1 MRFCRAFGYICIYN
15 ILIAPAA
22 PVLPFLAPAQRFSWN
37 YLIVFSN
44 AMKRCLPG
52 LLCLFISIQS
62 FGQTLENDRLA
73 LVAIYIATSTGINEV
88 YGEPNFN
95 DITGWNI
102 PGAPGDSPCGWTGV
116 TCEGGR
122 VTRLDLS
129 MFQVNGP
136 LAPEVGNLSEL
147 KYLNIQQG
155 GAEFYPMTGNIPA
168 TLGNLQK
175 LEYLEMRGNV
185 FTGTNMEVIGT
196 LTKLTHLA
204 FDTPPS
210 WTIPNSFQNL
220 INLEHLYFGIA
231 GGWAWST
238 MGSVGNIPSY
248 FGNFTKLKTLSM
260 PWAGASGPIPAS
272 LGNLTNLEVL
282 DLHHNYLTGQ
292 IPASFSNLAKLT
304 LLDLSDNA
312 LTGTIPGATKFTN
325 LTKMDLSNNELES
338 MVPDLSAIPIS
349 ADVNIANN
357 KISFS
362 GLESNV
368 PYLDTYS
375 PQKDISIIMGFP
387 GRDLYANAGG
397 MESNCVFKWYF
408 QGQLIFTGNGDDAFR
423 FEEEGLYKVE
433 VTNVMV
439 PGLTLKGEIDATILP
454 VALISFEGKSEN
466 NQTKLTW
473 KTTSETNNKGFE
485 IERGADARTFEKIG
499 FVDGSGDTKER
510 QDYHFTDLEPFVV
523 SYYRLKQLD
532 YDGKSDYSRV
542 VSVKGEGAILKIFP
556 NPAQEHLSVSGIG
569 QSQQLTIVDQNGR
582 IVLKR
587 QVADKEQVRIGK
599 LASGIYTVKI
609 GNQSRSLLINN

>member
-62 FGQTLENDRLA
+62 FGQTLESDRLA

-272 LGNLTNLEVL
+272 LNNLTNLTVL
-282 DLHHNYLTGQ
+282 
-292 IPASFSNLAKLT
+292 
-304 LLDLSDNA
+304 
-312 LTGTIPGATKFTN
+312 
-325 LTKMDLSNNELES
+325 DLSNNNLTGP
-338 MVPDLSAIPIS
+338 MPDLTGIPLTAAVDIS
-349 ADVNIANN
+349 RNKFNLAGMIPNLAVLDVYAPQGTIPMDVVEDNIAARSIIRAIHGLADGTVNTY
-357 KISFS
+357 KFFREGVEVSGGGLDGSFS
-362 GLESNV
+362 V
-368 PYLDTYS
+368 HRA
-375 PQKDISIIMGFP
+375 ISGKYRIEVRNSSLP
-387 GRDLYANAGG
+387 ALVL
-397 MESNCVFKWYF
+397 S
-408 QGQLIFTGNGDDAFR
+408 T
-423 FEEEGLYKVE
+423 EEVLVE
-433 VTNVMV
+433 
-439 PGLTLKGEIDATILP
+439 PPLP
-454 VALISFEGKSEN
+454 VTLVSFTAKAEAGQN
-466 NQTKLTW
+466 KLVW
-473 KTTSETNNKGFE
+473 KTTEETNNKGFE
-485 IERGADARTFEKIG
+485 IERSADARTFEKIG
-499 FVDGSGDTKER
+499 FVDGNGDTEDDKT
-510 QDYHFTDLEPFVV
+510 YHFTDLNPLATT
-523 SYYRLKQLD
+523 YYRLKQLD

-542 VSVKGEGAILKIFP
+542 ISVKGEGAILKIFP
-556 NPAQEHLSVSGIG
+556 NPAQEHLIVSGIG
-569 QSQQLTIVDQNGR
+569 QSQQLTIIDQNGH

-609 GNQSRSLLINN
+609 GNQSRNLLICN